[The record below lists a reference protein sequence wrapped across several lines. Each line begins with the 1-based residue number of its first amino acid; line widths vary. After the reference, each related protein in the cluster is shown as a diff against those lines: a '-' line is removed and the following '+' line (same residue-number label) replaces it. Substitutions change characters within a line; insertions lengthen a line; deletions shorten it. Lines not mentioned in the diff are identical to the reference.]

1 MGKRIKKEVLDLANK
16 SPLLKEK
23 ISETN
28 RVNIQTARKWFFR
41 NDINGA
47 LTLKSN
53 LELISA
59 YVNVPESKL
68 LEEVP
73 DGTLV
78 TN

>member
-1 MGKRIKKEVLDLANK
+1 MGKRIKNEVLQLANK